1 MLSHVSRWHGEIFDW
16 SNRRGFLCRVFDK
29 EVVRVWAHPR
39 LQGDDKC
46 LSEELE
52 ILRLENEG
60 SALGLREFEA
70 L

>member
-1 MLSHVSRWHGEIFDW
+1 MSG
-16 SNRRGFLCRVFDK
+16 FDK
-29 EVVRVWAHPR
+29 EVVRVWSHPR